1 MTETE
6 LEFLRR
12 RTTEELEI
20 ADGCAIAAA
29 AEVHRRLALL
39 YAQRVA
45 QMREAPWPEVSEPMA
60 MPQMQDR
67 VL

>member
-1 MTETE
+1 MTESE

-20 ADGCAIAAA
+20 ADHCPVAVA

-39 YAQRVA
+39 YANRVA
-45 QMREAPWPEVSEPMA
+45 EMRDMPWPDMSEPMA
-60 MPQMQDR
+60 MPQMQNTPR
-67 VL
+67 